1 VAKPATD
8 GSPGT
13 TGNTVGVVTPKTMP
27 NVSDDL
33 VAPTIKPETTKEE
46 EFERWRSE
54 PRNEKQID
62 GEARA
67 QIEELKR
74 ATEAGDR
81 QAATAAKDKIEVLA
95 NEQEKL
101 GGVKAATALG
111 DWRQGKLTEILA
123 ALGGVR
129 GGRRA
134 PKQPAQPVQPARA
147 QQAQALGGLRVD
159 GNGLGPCLVGK
170 YKDIRKKCPK
180 GEQAHHIAPD
190 TLNRTSSRSQG
201 AKGIG
206 RIPGMPSLADGPAIC
221 LSGHAGVEGTE
232 HNTAHRADEA
242 IQKAAK
248 RTDNGPSNTLPVK
261 EAIPLSMQSAINAR
275 PHCKAQ
281 IEAEIKKAYPNY
293 EKDNRSMNGAGR
305 PATGDAK
312 GHLEGGGT
320 SNGNN
325 TRTRPGRK
333 GGR

>member
-1 VAKPATD
+1 VAKPATE
-8 GSPGT
+8 GGPGT
-13 TGNTVGVVTPKTMP
+13 TGNTVGIVTPKTMP

-62 GEARA
+62 DEARA

-74 ATEAGDR
+74 VTEAGDH
-81 QAATAAKDKIEVLA
+81 QAASAAKDKIEVLA

-101 GGVKAATALG
+101 GGVKAGTALG
-111 DWRQGKLTEILA
+111 DWRQGKLTEMLA
-123 ALGGVR
+123 VLGGVR

-134 PKQPAQPVQPARA
+134 PKKPVQPARA
-147 QQAQALGGLRVD
+147 QQAQALGGMRVD
-159 GNGLGPCLVGK
+159 GNGVGPCLVGK

-190 TLNRTSSRSQG
+190 TLNRTSSRPQG

-242 IQKAAK
+242 VQKTAK
-248 RTDNGPSNTLPVK
+248 RTDNGPFNTLPVK

-312 GHLEGGGT
+312 GHLENGGRADT
-320 SNGNN
+320 NKL
-325 TRTRPGRK
+325 PGRK
-333 GGR
+333 PRK